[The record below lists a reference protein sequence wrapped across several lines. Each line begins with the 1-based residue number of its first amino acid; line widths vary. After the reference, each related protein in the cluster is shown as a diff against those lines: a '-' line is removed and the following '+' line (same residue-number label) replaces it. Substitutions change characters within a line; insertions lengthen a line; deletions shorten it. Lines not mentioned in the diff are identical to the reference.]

1 MNALE
6 NHLENQTKHQG
17 ATSVSLLD
25 SLLAETHVNQGDEA
39 YQITKNGLG
48 ALLQQM
54 LEQNEPA
61 ERIDKILVDR
71 LITKIDRVMSMQ
83 VDEILHHEQFSKLE
97 SAWRSLKFVID
108 RTNFRENIKVNVLNV
123 SKQDLLDD
131 FVDSPEIAKSGLY
144 KLVYTSEYGQFGGEP
159 YGAMVANY
167 DFDCS
172 APDLKLLQNIAA
184 VSAMAHAPF
193 IAAASHKFFGVE
205 NMESLPNLTEM
216 KAIFEGPL
224 HAKWRSFRQ
233 TEDSRYVGLT
243 LPRFLLRQPYHI
255 EDHPCKSFQYNEH
268 LENHSDYTWGNSAF
282 ALATRIADS
291 FAKYR
296 WAPNIIGP
304 NSGGAVEDLPLH
316 HFESMGEIE
325 TKIPTEVL
333 VSDRREYELAEEG
346 FIPLAF
352 RKGSDNAA
360 FFSANSTQMPKYFGT
375 SDEGRQAEL
384 NYRLGTQLP
393 YMFIIC
399 RIAHYLK
406 VLQREQLGS
415 WKEASDLQKE
425 LNKWISQYV
434 ANQENAPAEIR
445 SRKPL
450 RMAEIEVTDIEG
462 QPGWYRVNIQVRP
475 HFKYMGSDITLSLVG
490 KLENG

>member
-1 MNALE
+1 MANARE
-6 NHLENQTKHQG
+6 QTTEQAK
-17 ATSVSLLD
+17 VSLLD
-25 SLLAETHVNQGDEA
+25 ELLAETHVAPQDEA
-39 YQITKNGLG
+39 YGITKSGLQ
-48 ALLQQM
+48 ALVRQLAG
-54 LEQNEPA
+54 EAQNV
-61 ERIDKILVDR
+61 ERVDKGLIDR
-71 LITKIDRVMSMQ
+71 LIADLDQTISIQ
-83 VDEILHHEQFSKLE
+83 VDEILHHEQFRKLE

-108 RTNFRENIKVNVLNV
+108 RTNFRENIKVNIINV
-123 SKQDLLDD
+123 SKSDLLED
-131 FVDSPEIAKSGLY
+131 FVDAPEIPKSGLY

-159 YGAMVANY
+159 FGCMIGNY
-167 DFDCS
+167 EFDYS
-172 APDLKLLQNIAA
+172 APDIKLLQNVAA
-184 VSAMAHAPF
+184 VATMAHAPF
-193 IAAASHKFFGVE
+193 IAAAGTKFFGVD
-205 NMESLPNLTEM
+205 NIESLPNLKDI

-224 HAKWRSFRQ
+224 YAKWKAFRQ
-233 TEDSRYVGLT
+233 SEDARYVGLT
-243 LPRFLLRQPYHI
+243 LPRFLLRQPYHV
-255 EDHPCKSFQYNEH
+255 EDNPCKLFQYNEKV
-268 LENHSDYTWGNSAF
+268 SDHQDYVWGNSAF
-282 ALATRIADS
+282 AMATRIADS

-296 WAPNIIGP
+296 WCPNIIGP
-304 NSGGAVEDLPLH
+304 SSGGAVEDLPLH

-333 VSDRREYELAEEG
+333 VSDRREFELAEEG

-360 FFSANSTQMPKYFGT
+360 FFSANSAQMPKYFGT
-375 SDEGRQAEL
+375 SAEGRTAEL

-415 WKEASDLQKE
+415 WKEASDLEKE

-434 ANQENAPAEIR
+434 ANQENAPAEVR

-450 RMAEIEVTDIEG
+450 RFAQINVADIEG
-462 QPGWYRVNIQVRP
+462 QPGWYKVNILVRP

-490 KLENG
+490 KLENAGK

>member
-1 MNALE
+1 MTHAA
-6 NHLENQTKHQG
+6 QTQNSQAKN
-17 ATSVSLLD
+17 SILD
-25 SLLAETHVNQGDEA
+25 EFLAETHVTPQDEA
-39 YQITKNGLG
+39 YGITKSGLQ
-48 ALLQQM
+48 ALIKQLAG
-54 LEQNEPA
+54 EAQNV
-61 ERIDKILVDR
+61 ERLDKSLIDR
-71 LITKIDRVMSMQ
+71 LIADLDQAIGVQ
-83 VDEILHHEQFSKLE
+83 VDAIIHHEQFKQLE
-97 SAWRSLKFVID
+97 SSWRSLKFVID
-108 RTNFRENIKVNVLNV
+108 RANFRENIKVNILNV
-123 SKQDLLDD
+123 SKADLLED
-131 FVDSPEIAKSGLY
+131 FVDSPEIPKSGLY

-159 YGAMVANY
+159 YGCMIANY
-167 DFDCS
+167 EFDYS
-172 APDLKLLQNIAA
+172 APDVKLLQNVAA
-184 VSAMAHAPF
+184 VATIAHAPF
-193 IAAASHKFFGVE
+193 IAAAHPKFFGVD
-205 NMESLPNLTEM
+205 NVESLPNLKDI

-224 HAKWRSFRQ
+224 YTKWRTFRQ
-233 TEDSRYVGLT
+233 SEDARYVGLT
-243 LPRFLLRQPYHI
+243 LPRFLLRQPYHV
-255 EDHPCKSFQYNEH
+255 EDNPCKLFQYNEKVSEH
-268 LENHSDYTWGNSAF
+268 YDYVWGNSAF
-282 ALATRIADS
+282 ALATRISDS

-296 WAPNIIGP
+296 WCPNIIGP
-304 NSGGAVEDLPLH
+304 SSGGAVEDLPLH

-375 SDEGRQAEL
+375 SEEGRTAEL

-434 ANQENAPAEIR
+434 ANQENAPAEVR

-450 RMAEIEVTDIEG
+450 RLAEISVADIEG
-462 QPGWYRVNIQVRP
+462 QPGWYKVNILIRP

-490 KLENG
+490 KLENTNNAS